1 MKKLE
6 IFLADDHAILREGL
20 KALID
25 SQADMRCVGEA
36 SDGQAAVAGAQRVS
50 PDVVVLDVS
59 MPKLNGLQ
67 ATEQIVR
74 SCPKSKV
81 LSLTRHGEDSYV
93 QQLLKAGVA
102 GYVLKQSPS
111 AILLAAI
118 RTVAAG
124 HTYLDPAVTA
134 KVVGGYVAK
143 GAARG
148 PTQLSQPSQR
158 ENEVLRLIALGYS
171 NKEIAARMNLS
182 IKTIE
187 VHKANAMRKLN
198 MRGRIDIVKFAV
210 LQGWLDDQQS

>member
-6 IFLADDHAILREGL
+6 VFLADDHAILREGL
-20 KALID
+20 KSLID
-25 SQADMRCVGEA
+25 SQTDMRCIGEA
-36 SDGQAAVAGAQRVS
+36 SDGHAAVAGARRLT

-67 ATEQIVR
+67 ATEQIVQC
-74 SCPKSKV
+74 CPRSKV
-81 LSLTRHGEDSYV
+81 LSLTRHSEDSYV
-93 QQLLKAGVA
+93 QRLLKAGA
-102 GYVLKQSPS
+102 SGYVLKQSPS

-118 RTVAAG
+118 RTVASG
-124 HTYLDPAVTA
+124 QNYLDPAVTA
-134 KVVGGYVAK
+134 KVVGGYLAK

-148 PTQLSQPSQR
+148 TIPSNHPSER

-171 NKEIAARMNLS
+171 NKEIAARLSLS

-187 VHKANAMRKLN
+187 VHKANAMHKLN

-210 LQGWLDDQQS
+210 LQGWLND